1 MKIVYQPGGMSP
13 ISSTSKPISK
23 RWRILLPDGSYG
35 IYPNPRALGTY
46 EIEAVV
52 EHYRQAALNAIQAGN

>member
-1 MKIVYQPGGMSP
+1 MSP

-23 RWRILLPDGSYG
+23 RWRILLPDGSYST
-35 IYPNPRALGTY
+35 YPNPRAVGTY

-52 EHYRQAALNAIQAGN
+52 EQYRQAALNVIRVGN